1 MNYDPEACVSDI
13 LHDDNDYDSKNV
25 DDITP
30 VYIFVSIIVL
40 TTFLYIIIENDDA
53 KNLRDFCLSN
63 F

>member
-1 MNYDPEACVSDI
+1 MNYDPEAC
-13 LHDDNDYDSKNV
+13 DDLFDYDEYVKKDT

-53 KNLRDFCLSN
+53 KNLRNFCLSN